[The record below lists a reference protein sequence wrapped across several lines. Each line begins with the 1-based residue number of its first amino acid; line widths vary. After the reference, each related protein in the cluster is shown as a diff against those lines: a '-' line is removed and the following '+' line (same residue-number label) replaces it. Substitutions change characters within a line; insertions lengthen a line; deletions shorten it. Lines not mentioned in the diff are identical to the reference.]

1 MKEQEPVGKKGR
13 FWRISGWLVLVLI
26 MAGNSYLIWQMQSV
40 VSRVDKYNQ
49 GVIDEIGDV
58 KGDVKAFSDDL
69 NEIRRFLLL
78 PQKQYSVNNAGQGSA
93 ENALSENNSDNT
105 VALYAML
112 DTLSKEQKVNQNKSV
127 AQPVEEALLAN
138 PDFLKALDPLNL
150 VLGNQAD
157 LLVKFNDSLAENPD
171 GSMNTIV
178 GEALFALVFDGETNL
193 FKVQSALGEKEFSDY
208 SQADFADQLLNYL
221 RQNVQAVRAK
231 KIADIV
237 AGNQLKEQTEKQL
250 KQDLEDQKQQL
261 ADALHEPAFQ
271 DGLAALGWKVAEKN
285 REENNKYIFDLLDA
299 QNKVQVS
306 IALEISSGMV
316 KLIRNGQEI
325 DVKNFLDLDGSK
337 KNF

>member
-112 DTLSKEQKVNQNKSV
+112 DTLSKEQKVNQNKSL

-261 ADALHEPAFQ
+261 ADVLHEPAFQ